1 MIAINNSLPAFCNSD
16 NTNHTNSFGDQPRI
30 YVACL
35 ASYNAGRSHGV
46 WIDATEEVEEILEQI
61 ATMLSKSPERGAE
74 EYAIHAQEGFYGL
87 KIEAHANIEDIHGQ
101 ALFISEHRELGA
113 KLLTYYYGDLEYA
126 KETLEDYYHGEYESE
141 LDYATAFFDE
151 CYLDAVPETIRY
163 YIDYDSFKTDIFI
176 DDCFSIEVAGK
187 SHIFVRH

>member
-1 MIAINNSLPAFCNSD
+1 M
-16 NTNHTNSFGDQPRI
+16 
-30 YVACL
+30 

-61 ATMLSKSPERGAE
+61 SSMLSESPEPGAE
-74 EYAIHAQEGFYGL
+74 EYAIHAHEGFYGL
-87 KIEAHANIEDIHGQ
+87 KIEAHAGIEEIHEQ
-101 ALFISEHRELGA
+101 ALFVSEHGELGA

-176 DDCFSIEVAGK
+176 DDCFSVEVAGK